1 MRNGFTL
8 SVYPWTYLARYGA
21 KEGWT
26 EQYIEQPHKS
36 PAEEAAMEP
45 AELDDL
51 LARRNVLD
59 GLPIVNLTTQYG
71 FGVFEGLKAL
81 PHADGSLALFRPD
94 RNAARFNKSMKGL
107 KMPPYP
113 EEMFLEAVKGLARR
127 NLDLGFAPTYD
138 PEWEKNDFTA
148 GHSMYVRPFTY
159 SEPAIGLGMGSRPWV
174 VAVTTPVGSYFRPG
188 NASAV
193 TTARIRAVPG
203 GTGWIKCDANYVTPI
218 LAKKEAE
225 AEGYMEAIFLD
236 AAEQRYIEEGSSCN
250 VFFYLRSGILVTP
263 ELLDTILPGVT
274 RMSVLT
280 LGKDMG
286 IKTEE
291 RKISIDEVLSDAAE
305 AFVTG
310 TAAGIAHIESI
321 THKGKTAGF
330 ANGEMGEVTRSLAKQ
345 LKGIQYGA
353 VEDRHGW
360 MVRV

>member
-1 MRNGFTL
+1 MANGFTL
-8 SVYPWTYLARYGA
+8 SVYPWTYLARYRVN
-21 KEGWT
+21 EGWT
-26 EQYIEQPHKS
+26 EQFIEKPHKS
-36 PAEEAAMEP
+36 PAEEAAMDP
-45 AELDDL
+45 AELSEL
-51 LARRNVLD
+51 LSRRNTFD
-59 GLPIVNLTTQYG
+59 GLPVVNVTTQYG

-81 PHADGSLALFRPD
+81 PHPDGSLALFRPD
-94 RNAARFNKSMKGL
+94 KNAARFNKSMKGL

-113 EEMFLEAVKGLARR
+113 EQMFVDAVKGLARR
-127 NLDLGFAPTYD
+127 NLDLGFAPVYD
-138 PEWEKNDFTA
+138 PEWEKDDFAA
-148 GHSMYVRPFTY
+148 GHSMYIRPFSY
-159 SEPAIGLGMGSRPWV
+159 SEPAIGLRMSSEPWV
-174 VAVTTPVGSYFRPG
+174 IIITTPVGSYFRPG
-188 NASAV
+188 SSSAV
-193 TTARIRAVPG
+193 TTSRIRAFPG

-250 VFFYLRSGILVTP
+250 IFFYLKNGILVTP

-280 LGKDMG
+280 LGKDLG

-291 RKISIDEVLSDAAE
+291 RRISIDEVLSEATE

-321 THKGKTAGF
+321 THKGKTARF
-330 ANGEMGEVTRSLAKQ
+330 SNGAMGEVTRSLARQ

-353 VEDRHGW
+353 VFDRHGW